1 MLERRRNCIMVSVNV
16 VKPPPVQCPDDLW
29 PSVKGSIPLFPFVA
43 KNPKAMSILEH
54 VMMVYHTKDWKYN
67 LHFSYTHNVTCI
79 IHTSSTYIQT
89 HTHTKYTYTYTHTN
103 THTCHVYTNHNKHVM
118 YCSSGIRNTHPLIPR
133 LAPLLV
139 VQQTGH
145 GQHVETILM
154 RVDGS
159 IDIMRLSFKN
169 SKKKR
174 FFFRDKRNRNL
185 PIS

>member
-118 YCSSGIRNTHPLIPR
+118 YCSSGIRNTIHSSLDSHHSWWCNRPAMANTWKPSLCVLTAR
-133 LAPLLV
+133 L
-139 VQQTGH
+139 TSWDFH
-145 GQHVETILM
+145 
-154 RVDGS
+154 
-159 IDIMRLSFKN
+159 
-169 SKKKR
+169 SKTQKKTL